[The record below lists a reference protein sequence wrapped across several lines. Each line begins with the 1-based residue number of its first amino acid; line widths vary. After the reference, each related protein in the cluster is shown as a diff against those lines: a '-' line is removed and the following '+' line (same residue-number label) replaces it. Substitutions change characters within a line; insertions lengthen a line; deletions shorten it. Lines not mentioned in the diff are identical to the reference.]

1 MQAERSGQRILF
13 AFDLGPLAFRLVLL
27 TLAVLLSSASQGQ
40 VGPGTEYQ
48 LPTLVSQAKEAQDR
62 GDYRSAAASYQQV
75 LKLRPDL
82 AEVRANLGLMQH
94 LLGEYSEAVQTF
106 EVALRQKPEL
116 FVPNLFLGLDLLRLE
131 QPKRA
136 IPYLQ
141 HAHRLNPQD
150 DKATLGLAQAHAALR
165 QFNAAFDW
173 YSDTVEIN
181 PRNGEAWYG
190 VGLTCMH
197 LQESATAQLGQLGL
211 DSIYPNLLYA
221 ESIVQQERWNDA
233 VALYRRLVESHPEQ
247 PCLHAALGFV
257 YVRQGDPAAAREQFK
272 KELGGDSVC
281 LLAQLG
287 LARLSIEEGN
297 ISAALKELEEV
308 WNVDSG
314 FLESNA
320 PYLWNGLGVNK
331 IEDLETQLK
340 TVTGGVSKSVVAN
353 CLVSAIERWREQPV
367 DTFPRSELF
376 ATTNGTLRPADSVTT
391 KPSILYSR
399 GHYTQC
405 TQSLRQNFAKLTPS
419 ELTILAQCSYYS
431 GDYQTTFLA
440 SERLVDADSNSRPG
454 LFWRARGGQKLA
466 VYALLRAGSV
476 DPGSYRVH
484 LLLADA
490 HREQGN
496 LKEAEMEYRKALEL
510 KHDDPAAHFGL
521 GKMYCDDFEF
531 DKAVPELEKVLQT
544 NPTDPEASY
553 LMGEVLVY
561 RHQYSDALPYLKAA
575 LQGTPSTLP
584 RVHALFSKV
593 YAAEDRTAEA
603 LTELKQALPADRD
616 GDYHYQ
622 LYVLYRKLGDKE
634 AAAAALEESERLR
647 RRRQS
652 KEGSL
657 FEPSS
662 VQ

>member
-1 MQAERSGQRILF
+1 
-13 AFDLGPLAFRLVLL
+13 
-27 TLAVLLSSASQGQ
+27 LAVLFSSTGRGQ
-40 VGPGTEYQ
+40 VGPGTEDQ
-48 LPTLVSQAKEAQDR
+48 FQTLVRQAKEAQDR
-62 GDYRSAAASYQQV
+62 GDYRSAAAGYQQV

-94 LLGEYSEAVQTF
+94 LLGEYGEAVQTL
-106 EVALRQKPEL
+106 EATLRQKPEL
-116 FVPNLFLGLDLLRLE
+116 FVPNLFLGLDLLRLK

-141 HAHRLNPQD
+141 HAHRLNSQD
-150 DKATLGLAQAHAALR
+150 EEATLGLAQAYAALR
-165 QFNAAFDW
+165 QFSAAYDS

-197 LQESATAQLGQLGL
+197 LQESATEQLGQLGL
-211 DSIYPNLLYA
+211 DSVYPRLLYA

-233 VALYRRLVESHPEQ
+233 VALYRRLVESHPEH
-247 PCLHAALGFV
+247 PCVHAALGFV
-257 YVRQGDPAAAREQFK
+257 YVRQGDSAAAREQFK
-272 KELGGDSVC
+272 KELGGDPVC

-287 LARLSIEEGN
+287 LARLSIEEGD
-297 ISAALKELEEV
+297 IPAALKALDEL

-331 IEDLETQLK
+331 IEDLESQFK
-340 TVTGGVSKSVVAN
+340 AVPRGVSRSAAVAN
-353 CLVSAIERWREQPV
+353 YLVSAIERWRQQPV
-367 DTFPRSELF
+367 DTFARSELF
-376 ATTNGTLRPADSVTT
+376 ATTSGNLAPADSLTT
-391 KPSILYSR
+391 KPPILYSQ

-405 TQSLRQNFAKLTPS
+405 TQALRQNFAKLTPS

-440 SERLVDADSNSRPG
+440 SQRLVDADLNSRPG
-454 LFWRARGGQKLA
+454 LFWRARAGQKLA

-490 HREQGN
+490 HREQQD

-510 KHDDPAAHFGL
+510 KPDDPAGHFGL
-521 GKMYCDDFEF
+521 GKMYCDNFQF
-531 DKAVPELEKVLQT
+531 DQAVPELKKVLET

-553 LMGEVLVY
+553 LMAEVLVY

-575 LQGTPSTLP
+575 LQGTPSTVP

-593 YAAEDRTAEA
+593 YAAEDRITEA
-603 LTELKQALPADRD
+603 LSELKRALPADRD

-622 LYVLYRKLGDKE
+622 LYLLYRKLGNKE

-647 RRRQS
+647 RGRQS
-652 KEGSL
+652 KEGTL